1 MARFLVELPHT
12 KEDCLEALDSV
23 VAYSSAL
30 MERIDWGCGADVHT
44 GWLVIEAQ
52 DEHAARMMVPTN
64 IRDRAS
70 ATQLVKFT
78 PDQVRSFHDA
88 H

>member
-1 MARFLVELPHT
+1 MARYLVELPHT

-23 VAYSSAL
+23 VAFSHSL
-30 MERIDWGCGADVHT
+30 LERIDWGCGENVHT
-44 GWLVIEAQ
+44 GWLVMEAQ
-52 DEHAARMMVPTN
+52 DEATAKMMLPTN
-64 IRDRAS
+64 IRARAK

-78 PDQVRSFHDA
+78 PEQVMSFHEA